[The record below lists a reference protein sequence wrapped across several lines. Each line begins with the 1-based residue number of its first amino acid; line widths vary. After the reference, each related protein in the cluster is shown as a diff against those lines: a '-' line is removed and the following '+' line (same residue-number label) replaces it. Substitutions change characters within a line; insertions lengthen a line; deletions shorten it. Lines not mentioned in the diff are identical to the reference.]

1 MIWECGNCSQP
12 ESRQLVI
19 DAACHHCGT
28 PLCREDQYLLRDS
41 AFSGFIASH
50 DRRAVHCKP
59 CRDEYHPVPIRLGG
73 SANG

>member
-12 ESRQLVI
+12 ESRQLVVN
-19 DAACHHCGT
+19 AVCHHCGT
-28 PLCREDQYLLRDS
+28 PLCSDEQCLYLLVDS
-41 AFSGFIASH
+41 AFGGPIA

-59 CRDEYHPVPIRLGG
+59 CRDKYHPMAIRLGG